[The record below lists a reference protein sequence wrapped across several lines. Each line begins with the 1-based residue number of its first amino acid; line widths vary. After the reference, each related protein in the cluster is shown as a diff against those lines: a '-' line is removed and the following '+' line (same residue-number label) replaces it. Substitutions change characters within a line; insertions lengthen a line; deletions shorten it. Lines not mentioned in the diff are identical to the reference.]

1 MYIKGNAF
9 KGNVSKRK
17 CTKREIYLKENIQK
31 KKCFKGET
39 YKEIPKTGM
48 YKKGNVLRM
57 KRY

>member
-1 MYIKGNAF
+1 MYQ

-17 CTKREIYLKENIQK
+17 CTKREIYLKGNIQK
-31 KKCFKGET
+31 KKYFKGET